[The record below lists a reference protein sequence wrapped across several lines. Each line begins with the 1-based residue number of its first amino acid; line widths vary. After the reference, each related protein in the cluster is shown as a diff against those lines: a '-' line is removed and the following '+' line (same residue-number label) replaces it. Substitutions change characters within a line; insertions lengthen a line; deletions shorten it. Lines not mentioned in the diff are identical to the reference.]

1 MSFKALTD
9 NYAYNIIG
17 IRGSCIGKYFIILID
32 NGLIK
37 LCEENVIKETKVVF
51 YEDYFFS
58 NNNS

>member
-9 NYAYNIIG
+9 NYTYNTIG
-17 IRGSCIGKYFIILID
+17 IRGSCLGKYFIILID

-37 LCEENVIKETKVVF
+37 LCEENVIKEIKVVF

>member
-1 MSFKALTD
+1 MSFKD
-9 NYAYNIIG
+9 NYAYNTIG
-17 IRGSCIGKYFIILID
+17 IRGSCLGKYFIILID

>member
-1 MSFKALTD
+1 MLFKALTD
-9 NYAYNIIG
+9 NYAYNTIE
-17 IRGSCIGKYFIILID
+17 IRGSCLGKYFIILID

>member
-9 NYAYNIIG
+9 NYVYNTIE
-17 IRGSCIGKYFIILID
+17 IRGSCLGKYFIILID